1 MLYKTI
7 TYYYLEQIM
16 KRYLVYLFIQITFS
30 FNAQE
35 YQWTGNANSQD
46 FFNELNW
53 KETTTD
59 EYPPMNSINPEE
71 PIQFNLYITCN
82 VVADGEINLEGNIKI
97 TIVDGELYT
106 DKITGIGQI
115 ILNDSSYLNIN
126 GNYPFHEG
134 VLIKINSEK
143 SWVRLYN
150 LEPNSAFYY
159 YHDNIFYEDQQLS
172 YPEDIRYDNY
182 YNDGCVI
189 RLESDNFSNLVIY
202 DENNLNG
209 EFTSI
214 LNNSVFTGE
223 SIPNYLNNSTSSF
236 KLNKGYMA
244 TFAENEDG
252 TGKSKVFVASEN
264 DVIINQLPDYLNN
277 KISFI
282 RVIPWNWITKKGT
295 AGDIQSMNNNWFY
308 KWSNNGSSDMSR
320 EYAPMAWGKGSAD
333 DLNDI
338 EIIKQKYKSTHLLAF
353 NEPDNC
359 NDQSGQYGNMCVVDT
374 SLVYYKNLLKSGLR
388 MVSPACRQSEV
399 FSWLNEFNNKAE
411 YQEIRIDVIA
421 VHWYDWTSNP
431 QNSPNANP
439 QDIYNRFVNYLEN
452 VYNLYGLPIWI
463 TEFNANKYRN
473 EWVHRQFLQ
482 LALPYL
488 EETEYIER
496 YSFFP
501 PVTDQADFFDENN
514 NYTQIGEFY
523 SNFDSTGSI
532 EANQYA
538 SPSNLNYD
546 DYEFDEFE
554 CDPNNS
560 FLSQNTINLIQE
572 ISIYPNPSE
581 DIVFINIQEEIKI
594 LKIVGLNG
602 EVIKTFEPK
611 NNIDISFLKKGI
623 YLINV
628 NNHFIKLLKN

>member
-1 MLYKTI
+1 
-7 TYYYLEQIM
+7 M

-214 LNNSVFTGE
+214 LNNTVFTGE

-308 KWSNNGSSDMSR
+308 KWSNNGNSDMSR
-320 EYAPMAWGKGSAD
+320 EYTPMAWGKGAAD